1 MPAAPLS
8 PETINTSLCKKT
20 DDRLFGKIVRALADM
35 RVSEHPFFVNEVQGR
50 PVASVVAIPYR
61 EVVVDGNWVHDAE
74 PLHRILHVVEVP
86 FPEELRRV
94 YADDDE
100 PLARVFLVPCL
111 DPRQCPLTID
121 SPIRPEFEEHDLPT
135 KLLELQGR

>member
-8 PETINTSLCKKT
+8 PETIKTSLCKKT
-20 DDRLFGKIVRALADM
+20 DDRLFGKIVRALADV
-35 RVSEHPFFVNEVQGR
+35 RVSEDSFFVNEVQGW
-50 PVASVVAIPYR
+50 PIPGVVGVPYC
-61 EVVVDGNWVHDAE
+61 EVVVDGNRVCDAE

-94 YADDDE
+94 YSDDNE
-100 PLARVFLVPCL
+100 PLARVFVVPCL

-121 SPIRPEFEEHDLPT
+121 SPISPEFEEHDLPT